1 MPPMITLWKK
11 IEMNNAQ
18 LWSATCISAVFGI
31 LGWMFLDISDVQ
43 NQQGLMKYQV
53 NELKKT
59 QDDHS
64 KILQEQTI
72 TLTVIHDKLH
82 DEFGW

>member
-1 MPPMITLWKK
+1 
-11 IEMNNAQ
+11 
-18 LWSATCISAVFGI
+18 
-31 LGWMFLDISDVQ
+31 MFLDVSDVHS
-43 NQQGLMKYQV
+43 QQSLIKYQV
-53 NELKKT
+53 SEMKKT
-59 QDDHS
+59 QDLHS

>member
-1 MPPMITLWKK
+1 
-11 IEMNNAQ
+11 
-18 LWSATCISAVFGI
+18 
-31 LGWMFLDISDVQ
+31 MFLDISDVQ

-53 NELKKT
+53 SELKKT

>member
-1 MPPMITLWKK
+1 MDNT
-11 IEMNNAQ
+11 Q
-18 LWSATCISAVFGI
+18 LFSAACISAVFGI

-53 NELKKT
+53 TELKKT

-64 KILQEQTI
+64 KILQEQMI

>member
-1 MPPMITLWKK
+1 
-11 IEMNNAQ
+11 MNNAQ

-31 LGWMFLDISDVQ
+31 LGWMFLDLSDVQ
-43 NQQGLMKYQV
+43 NQQGIMKYQV
-53 NELKKT
+53 SELKKT

-64 KILQEQTI
+64 KILRDQMI
-72 TLTVIHDKLH
+72 TLSVTHDKLH

>member
-1 MPPMITLWKK
+1 MITRWKK

-18 LWSATCISAVFGI
+18 LFSAACISAIFGI
-31 LGWMFLDISDVQ
+31 LGWMFLDISDVHS
-43 NQQGLMKYQV
+43 QQGLIKYQV
-53 NELKKT
+53 TEMKKT
-59 QDDHS
+59 QDLHS

>member
-1 MPPMITLWKK
+1 
-11 IEMNNAQ
+11 MNNAQ

-31 LGWMFLDISDVQ
+31 LGWMFLDLSDVQ
-43 NQQGLMKYQV
+43 TQQGIMKYQV
-53 NELKKT
+53 SELKKT

-64 KILQEQTI
+64 KILRDQMI